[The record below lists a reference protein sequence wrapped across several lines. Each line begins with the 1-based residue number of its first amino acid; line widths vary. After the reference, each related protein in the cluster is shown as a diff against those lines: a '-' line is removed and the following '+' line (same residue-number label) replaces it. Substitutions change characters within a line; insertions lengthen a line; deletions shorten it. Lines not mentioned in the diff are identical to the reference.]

1 MPTRTLARCLTVP
14 LATLLALGAA
24 PARATIS
31 PEAQRIVDRYIEAT
45 GGQMALEAE
54 SSVHLKGRLSSIG
67 MRGTYEAWIRMPDR
81 MVEVVS
87 LGSIQVRT
95 GINGAKAWR
104 TDLSLQNL
112 QMLSGRELE
121 AEQADVWFQTQQWL
135 GPDQGG
141 GNITLSSRAYG
152 VGEAFDVLDIS
163 PPVGPSRRL
172 WFNSNSGLLERM
184 VVRGDLHQSEQ
195 YFTDY
200 HRFAGR
206 LRPTSIG
213 ESPLDSS
220 DPSDRQGLTL
230 DSIEVNVPMADDL
243 FHPPAI
249 RKAPIRW
256 LRKDGLARLPFR
268 YGTRHVWVRASINGA
283 PPADFLLD
291 TGAGITA
298 LDRSY
303 AAQIGLTTEGHAGMD
318 GMGASGEA
326 QFARVR
332 SIRVLAPNGDGVEV
346 GDFKVGV
353 IDISS
358 DLEPVM
364 WRKVAGL
371 IGHDFI
377 SRFVTQIDY
386 DSLVVTLRDPA
397 RFTYSGHGAAIP
409 MQLAGNCPTIHATL
423 DDGCEGDFLVDVGNS
438 FNLNVHG
445 SMVRRCRLF
454 TPDRREVEVW
464 GGGFGGAFSAT
475 VCRLSRIKIG
485 PYEWEDPIAALSLS
499 THGMVGSRDYSGNI
513 GNGILERFK
522 CTFDYARSTLYLE
535 PGRRYNDRDHFS
547 RSGTLF
553 VLEDEKVYVAGV
565 TPHSGAEQAGL
576 KPQDQILEI
585 DGRPISRY
593 TPEVIDRLLEDGP
606 AGTTHEIKVR
616 RDGREK
622 TLTLTLSDIL

>member
-1 MPTRTLARCLTVP
+1 MPNRIAIRSILA
-14 LATLLALGAA
+14 LLAALPVLSAA
-24 PARATIS
+24 PAAAGIT
-31 PEAQRIVDRYIEAT
+31 PVAQRIVDRYVEAT
-45 GGQMALEAE
+45 GGRMALEAE
-54 SSVHLKGRLSSIG
+54 SSFHLKGELSSIG
-67 MRGTYEAWIRMPDR
+67 LKGTYEAWIQMPDR

-87 LGSIQVRT
+87 LGSLQVRT
-95 GINGAKAWR
+95 GINGDQAWR

-112 QMLSGRELE
+112 QMLNGRELE

-141 GNITLSSRAYG
+141 GNVSLASRAYG
-152 VGEAFDVLDIS
+152 VDEAFDVLDVA

-184 VVRGDLHQSEQ
+184 VVRGDLHQSVQ
-195 YFTDY
+195 YY
-200 HRFAGR
+200 SAYKRIAGR
-206 LRPTSIG
+206 LRPTVIA
-213 ESPLDSS
+213 ETPIADE
-220 DPSDRQGLTL
+220 DRAPEEGMKLTTI
-230 DSIEVNVPMADDL
+230 DVNTPMADEL
-243 FHPPAI
+243 FHPPAT
-249 RKAPIRW
+249 AHSPIRW
-256 LRKDGLARLPFR
+256 LRKDGIARLPFR

-291 TGAGITA
+291 TGAGVTA
-298 LDRSY
+298 IDRNY
-303 AAQIGLTTEGHAGMD
+303 AAQIGLTAEGHAGMD

-326 QFARVR
+326 QFARVQ
-332 SIRVLAPNGDGVEV
+332 SIRVAAANGDGVEV

-353 IDISS
+353 IDLSS
-358 DLEPVM
+358 ELEPVM

-397 RFTYSGHGAAIP
+397 TFTYSGHGAAIP
-409 MQLAGNCPTIHATL
+409 MGLAGNCPTVHATL

-445 SMVRRCRLF
+445 SMVRRCHLF

-464 GGGFGGAFSAT
+464 GGGFGGSFSAT

-499 THGMVGSRDYSGNI
+499 TRGMVGSKDYSGNI
-513 GNGILERFK
+513 GNGILERFR
-522 CTFDYARSTLYLE
+522 CTFDYAHRTLYLE
-535 PGRRYNDRDHFS
+535 PGRRYNDRDHYS

-553 VLEDEKVYVAGV
+553 VLEGDRVYAAGI
-565 TPHSGAEQAGL
+565 TPRSGAEQAGL
-576 KPQDQILEI
+576 KPQDEILEI

-593 TPEVIDRLLEDGP
+593 TPEDIDRLLEDGP
-606 AGTTHEIKVR
+606 PGSSHELKVR
-616 RDGREK
+616 RDGRDK
-622 TLTLTLSDIL
+622 TIRLTLSDIL